1 MSRTSIT
8 RGISLTPEDM
18 AVLDALMIIE
28 ERNRSDVMRRLIREA
43 ARARGLLPMPTPIT
57 AADAPRTPCTSVLQ

>member
-1 MSRTSIT
+1 MSRTSII
-8 RGISLTPEDM
+8 RGFSLAPEDM

-57 AADAPRTPCTSVLQ
+57 TTDATKRAA

>member
-1 MSRTSIT
+1 MSRTSII
-8 RGISLTPEDM
+8 RGFSLAPEDM

-43 ARARGLLPMPTPIT
+43 ARARGLLPDPTPIT
-57 AADAPRTPCTSVLQ
+57 TADATKRAA

>member
-43 ARARGLLPMPTPIT
+43 ARARGLLPMPTTIT
-57 AADAPRTPCTSVLQ
+57 PADATKRAA

>member
-1 MSRTSIT
+1 MSRTSVI
-8 RGISLTPEDM
+8 RGFSLTPEDM

-43 ARARGLLPMPTPIT
+43 ARNRGLLPMPTPIT
-57 AADAPRTPCTSVLQ
+57 APAMPKRAA